1 MIEQVVS
8 LRELEKKNEGKIAQ
22 IPVKA
27 RMLFVETERV
37 GLSSSNPEYD
47 SLNGKTI
54 HGAIVTRR
62 SKRRT
67 ESTLSSGSWS
77 CRSSTSSSSS
87 ICSEGEH
94 FSRYALPIELELSIM
109 GTVDQSLLDRAQV
122 ALVKRS
128 KSFEVRRSLGE
139 RQKAATKE
147 TRVDNEGTFTT
158 TLCSTEL

>member
-1 MIEQVVS
+1 
-8 LRELEKKNEGKIAQ
+8 
-22 IPVKA
+22 
-27 RMLFVETERV
+27 MLFVETERV

-47 SLNGKTI
+47 SLNEKTV

-62 SKRRT
+62 SKKRP

-87 ICSEGEH
+87 ISSEGEH

-128 KSFEVRRSLGE
+128 RSFEARHLAPARGSFRTCSTGSLDE
-139 RQKAATKE
+139 RQKAAVKE
-147 TRVDNEGTFTT
+147 TKVDTEGTFTT